1 MIENRMP
8 EPAKILVVDDDR
20 RICDLLVETLEAI
33 GYQASG
39 AGSARAALKK
49 IESERFDLV
58 ISDIVMPE
66 MSGIELLT
74 ELQKKNAALPVVMIT
89 GNAYEDVLKGARS
102 AGASALLTKPFRI
115 SQIEQAMEEAL
126 GKKADALAVLVVEDD
141 PIFLEFL
148 GDSLKTK
155 GYAPLKAANAAQA
168 LKLAKEYPVCFAIV
182 DLNLPDIHGVELLN
196 RLKKENPYLPIA
208 LITGQ
213 SFSEAETVSA
223 GAEWLLK
230 KPFQLQDLYRAIES
244 VHPANFQHGTDGP
257 AK

>member
-1 MIENRMP
+1 MP

-20 RICDLLVETLEAI
+20 RICALLVETLEAI
-33 GYQASG
+33 GYQAAG
-39 AGSARAALKK
+39 AFNARTALQK
-49 IESERFDLV
+49 IETERFDLV

-74 ELQKKNAALPVVMIT
+74 ELQKKHAGLPVVMIT
-89 GNAYEDVLKGARS
+89 GNAYEDVLRGARS
-102 AGASALLTKPFRI
+102 AGATALLTKPFRI

-126 GKKADALAVLVVEDD
+126 GKKAGSLAVLVVEDD

-148 GDSLKTK
+148 GDSLKTR
-155 GYAPLKAANAAQA
+155 GYAPLKASTAAQA
-168 LKLAKEYPVCFAIV
+168 MKLAKEYPVRFAIL

-213 SFSEAETVSA
+213 SFSEEETASA

-230 KPFQLQDLYRAIES
+230 KPFQLQELYRAIES
-244 VHPANFQHGTDGP
+244 VHPGNFQQGQDGP
-257 AK
+257 SA